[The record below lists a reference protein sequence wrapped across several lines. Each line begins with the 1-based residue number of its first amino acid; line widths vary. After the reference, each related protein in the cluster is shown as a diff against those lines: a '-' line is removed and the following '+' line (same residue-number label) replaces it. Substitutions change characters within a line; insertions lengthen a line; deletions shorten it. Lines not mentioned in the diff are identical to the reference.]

1 MASAEKERDRVEE
14 KLAEV
19 LPEMDKLQ
27 AGGQATHVTL
37 VFIEKLLSFAQNLH
51 FYRQSFMIIEK
62 MSVVFVNLRREL

>member
-1 MASAEKERDRVEE
+1 MFRNRMASAEKERDRVEE

-37 VFIEKLLSFAQNLH
+37 V
-51 FYRQSFMIIEK
+51 
-62 MSVVFVNLRREL
+62 

>member
-1 MASAEKERDRVEE
+1 MFRNRMASAEKERDRVEE

-37 VFIEKLLSFAQNLH
+37 VFIEKGLNFAQICTFTDNLVWQLKEA
-51 FYRQSFMIIEK
+51 R
-62 MSVVFVNLRREL
+62 V